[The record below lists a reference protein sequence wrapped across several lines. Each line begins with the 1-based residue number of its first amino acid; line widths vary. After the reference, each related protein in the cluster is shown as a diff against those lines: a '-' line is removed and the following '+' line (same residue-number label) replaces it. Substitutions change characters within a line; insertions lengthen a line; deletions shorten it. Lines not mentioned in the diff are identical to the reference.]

1 MGDHQLDAAGSG
13 GTLHVVD
20 RLSEPVFS
28 LLGPAANALREA
40 GMVQTVVLLDRPEHA
55 QRLRQFGKGVNIVP
69 VPTGGPGW
77 RPWAALR
84 RQVREQLRL
93 QQPATVHYHGA
104 LAWLCSLG
112 VAQREQSVFV
122 TPHGSTFARLAGAL
136 LRLQRAAPSWAPTAV
151 ASSQFDTLML
161 QLDGS
166 PPPLVEGVVPD
177 RFLNAPRREAERP
190 LVVAG
195 DHRGKGEAIDLLC
208 RVAVVFGA
216 AELNL
221 SFHWCGPALPDSAA
235 RLRAAGIQ
243 LEAGDPLRHLR
254 RAWVYFAGGEET
266 QFPVR
271 LAQAMACGLP
281 CLAADVAAHRGLID
295 DGRTGLLFRSAEEA
309 AQMLTALI
317 DDADLRQRLGEA
329 ARTVARQ
336 RFSEQRL
343 RRDLAAL
350 YARPLPAR

>member
-1 MGDHQLDAAGSG
+1 MVPSDQPRPVGG

-28 LLGPAANALREA
+28 LLGPAARALHEA
-40 GMVQTVVLLDRPEHA
+40 GMAQTVVLFDRPEHA
-55 QRLRQFGKGVNIVP
+55 HRLRQFGQGVNIVA
-69 VPTGGPGW
+69 VPATGVGW
-77 RPWAALR
+77 QPWAALR
-84 RQVREQLRL
+84 REVREQLRL
-93 QQPATVHYHGA
+93 QQPATVHYHGT

-112 VAQREQSVFV
+112 VGQREQSVFV
-122 TPHGSTFARLAGAL
+122 TPHGSTLASVAGAL
-136 LRLQRAAPSWAPTAV
+136 LRLRRAAPLAPVAV

-161 QLDGS
+161 QQDGAA
-166 PPPLVEGVVPD
+166 PPLVEGVVAD
-177 RFLNAPRREAERP
+177 RFLNAPRRESERP
-190 LVVAG
+190 TVVAG
-195 DHRGKGEAIDLLC
+195 GHRDDGPAIELLC
-208 RVAVVFGA
+208 RLAVVFGA

-221 SFHWCGPALPDSAA
+221 GFRWCGPTLPDSTA
-235 RLRAAGIQ
+235 RLRAAGIEI
-243 LEAGDPLRHLR
+243 EAGDPLRHLR
-254 RAWVYFAGGEET
+254 RSWVYFAGGDET
-266 QFPVR
+266 EFPVR

-281 CLAADVAAHRGLID
+281 CLVADVVAHRSLID

-350 YARPLPAR
+350 YARPLLAR